1 MIVDASAAVPVL
13 VNHALTG
20 QARSVLAGRD
30 LSGPALILTE
40 TANALWKYAISGGMT
55 AEQINAAIRQ
65 IHSIVH
71 TVPDETIME
80 QAVKLAVAHR
90 HPVYACLYLALALE
104 RRAPL
109 ATADRRMAA
118 LAQQLLIPT
127 ELIEPDS

>member
-13 VNHALTG
+13 VNHALTE

-71 TVPDETIME
+71 TVPDETIMA
-80 QAVKLAVAHR
+80 QAVGLAVAHR
-90 HPVYACLYLALALE
+90 HPVYACLYLALE

-118 LAQQLLIPT
+118 LAQELLIPT